1 MGFVGV
7 IGCIAILAV
16 AVIILVIIAIALYN
30 KLVGLRNRSEG
41 AWADIDVQLKK
52 RYNLIPNLVETVKG
66 YAGHER
72 ETLENVIK
80 ARQQAVQ
87 IEGDVAKTAE
97 AENMLTQALRQLFAV
112 SENYPELKANQNFL
126 ELQASLEKIE
136 EALSQSRR
144 YYNAV
149 VRDLNIAVEKV
160 PTNIIAGMFNFKK
173 KEYFEVEDVEQR
185 EVPKVDF
192 DR

>member
-7 IGCIAILAV
+7 LVIAA
-16 AVIILVIIAIALYN
+16 IILVIIAIFLYN
-30 KLVGLRNRSEG
+30 KLVGLRNRSES

-149 VRDLNIAVEKV
+149 VRDLNTAVEKV